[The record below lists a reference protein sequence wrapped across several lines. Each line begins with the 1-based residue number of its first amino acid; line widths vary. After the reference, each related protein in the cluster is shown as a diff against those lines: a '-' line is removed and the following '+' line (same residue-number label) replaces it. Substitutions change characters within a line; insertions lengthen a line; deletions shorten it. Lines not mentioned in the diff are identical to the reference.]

1 MSRHLTKDQIV
12 SAINRGKSVEQ
23 LLQRP
28 APDQLAWIELRP
40 VSGGV
45 ELWRYEVF
53 DDGSEEFL
61 DLYSFAP
68 VEEWPETPL
77 ETYSDTTSA
86 CATAE
91 DRFSA
96 DSERWVNQFMIQD
109 EYRDDLAQRQQTNG
123 EQDAPSN
130 GG

>member
-1 MSRHLTKDQIV
+1 MPRHLTSDQII

-61 DLYSFAP
+61 DVYSFSP
-68 VEEWPETPL
+68 IEEWPETPV
-77 ETYSDTTSA
+77 ETYSRKVCLFTKSLPVPLKIKGFVHPG
-86 CATAE
+86 CSL
-91 DRFSA
+91 FLIGNIL
-96 DSERWVNQFMIQD
+96 V
-109 EYRDDLAQRQQTNG
+109 Y
-123 EQDAPSN
+123 
-130 GG
+130 

>member
-1 MSRHLTKDQIV
+1 MPRHLTSDQII

-28 APDQLAWIELRP
+28 APDQLTWIEFRP
-40 VSGGV
+40 ASGGI

-61 DLYSFAP
+61 DVYSFSP
-68 VEEWPETPL
+68 IEEWPETPV
-77 ETYSDTTSA
+77 ETYSDLTSA
-86 CATAE
+86 CAAAE

-96 DSERWVNQFMIQD
+96 DSGRWVNQSMIQD
-109 EYRDDLAQRQQTNG
+109 ENRDDLARQQETNG